1 MQPRARMQVVMELL
15 TRVRSESEKRSIS
28 ESMRI
33 PVDENRYK
41 CLSDGEVAKYN
52 IVELHSL
59 LLLL

>member
-15 TRVRSESEKRSIS
+15 TRVRSESEKRS